1 MDVTSLM
8 SMVTTPASMTGQL
21 HTQPV
26 PFVLGPFMFDR
37 KVSNV
42 FVRHG
47 SPGSGLI
54 VNAQQGA
61 AVNSVLLA
69 PS

>member
-1 MDVTSLM
+1 MTFLDDR
-8 SMVTTPASMTGQL
+8 TGQL